1 MQLKLSENIKKY
13 RKDMD
18 LTQEG
23 LADTLGVT
31 VGAVSKWEN
40 GSNVPDVMTMM
51 ELADF
56 FNISMDE
63 LLGFSLSSKKIEDM
77 CKEID
82 VLARTH
88 RFDEAIKIAKEA
100 MTRYPRTFK
109 VLYACGDLYYYKF
122 LESKEKKD
130 SEDAIRIFEMAL
142 DYISQSKEK
151 ELMEYTIKT
160 KMAYLYRKIDPEKAI
175 NLLKRINFDGW
186 QCNEIGVVLLDMG
199 KNEEALENFSVALLK
214 IFAEQL
220 TTVNNMSEA
229 LIGTGK
235 RADLRNAANLVE
247 TELKIVNDYSNPGEV
262 NITYKLRAL
271 LCILMAYLLSFMDKQ
286 DQMEEYIKEAFELA
300 ICFDEEGTGENFF
313 AGLRYNYFNKE
324 KVKAYDATGTNA
336 IDSIGTMIEK
346 KLDDT
351 PEKNKAKIKRVLDC
365 WERLC
370 ESRES

>member
-1 MQLKLSENIKKY
+1 MQLKLAENIKKY
-13 RKDMD
+13 RKDMG

-23 LADTLGVT
+23 LADALGVT

-40 GSNVPDVMTMM
+40 GNNVPDVVMM
-51 ELADF
+51 MALADF

-63 LLGFSLSSKKIEDM
+63 LLGFQLSSKKIEDM
-77 CKEID
+77 CKKID
-82 VLARTH
+82 TLARKH
-88 RFDEAIKIAKEA
+88 RFDEAIMIAKDA
-100 MTRYPRTFK
+100 MVRYPQTFK
-109 VLYACGDLYYYKF
+109 VLYTCGDMYNYKF
-122 LESKEKKD
+122 FETRAKKD
-130 SEDAIRIFEMAL
+130 SEKAIRIFEKAL
-142 DYISQSKEK
+142 EFVSQSEEK
-151 ELMEYTIKT
+151 ELMEFAINS

-175 NLLKRINFDGW
+175 NLLQRINFDGW

-199 KNEEALENFSVALLK
+199 KNEEALENFSMALLK

-229 LIGTGK
+229 LMGTGK

-247 TELKIVNDYSNPGEV
+247 TELKIVNDYGNPGEV

-286 DQMEEYIKEAFELA
+286 DQMEEYVKEAFELA
-300 ICFDEEGTGENFF
+300 IYFDEAKIVDDFF
-313 AGLRYNYFNKE
+313 VGLRYNYFSKE

-336 IDSIGTMIEK
+336 IDSIGAVIKK

-351 PEKNKAKIKRVLDC
+351 PEKNKEKIKRVLDC

-370 ESRES
+370 ESREL